1 MFLGLILILIG
12 GLFLLRNLGLL
23 PVGIWEVLWPS
34 LLILLG
40 IYLIFL
46 TQRFQIFWKRFWN
59 GIWKK
64 LE

>member
-12 GLFLLRNLGLL
+12 ALFLLRNLGLL
-23 PVGIWEVLWPS
+23 PVGAWSVFWPS

-46 TQRFQIFWKRFWN
+46 CQRVRSFWQRLWDR
-59 GIWKK
+59 IWRK
-64 LE
+64 LG

>member
-23 PVGIWEVLWPS
+23 PVETWPVLWPS

-40 IYLIFL
+40 FYLIFL
-46 TQRFQIFWKRFWN
+46 CQRVRSFWKRFWD